1 MNSISHATSSRSAE
15 NRNHRLKV
23 LVIARNYPNPV
34 MPFLGAWNA
43 QWTRFM
49 ARHCDCRV
57 VAPVPYCPPIPLP
70 SSIRRFRRVP
80 AREVN
85 NGIEVSHPRFVSGP
99 GYFLHRFDS
108 TLWLLSL
115 RSHFDQLRREFPF
128 DLIHVHFSYPD
139 GVVAAEIARRYG
151 VPFIITEHARWRPW
165 MDRYPSVR
173 RKAIRASH
181 SAAFHT
187 GVSRFVV
194 DLIRE
199 YTGESERLRVSH
211 LGVDGSVFDLPR
223 PVEKRDLQRVLYV
236 GRLHLVK
243 GVDVLLRAMALLVK
257 RRPTL
262 RLTLVGGN
270 FLYGRT
276 SREADYMRQL
286 ACALG
291 LEKHVEFVEPKPA
304 PEVAKLMRQSA
315 VLVLPSRS
323 ETFGTVLVEALA
335 CGTPVVATDCG
346 GPADIV
352 RQDVGRLVPKE
363 SPEALSD
370 AIGEVVDNLE
380 KYSPERLRDY
390 ALKNFSWESLAEKT
404 LNLYQQATGL
414 SPLIE
419 ISELAHACK

>member
-1 MNSISHATSSRSAE
+1 
-15 NRNHRLKV
+15 
-23 LVIARNYPNPV
+23 
-34 MPFLGAWNA
+34 
-43 QWTRFM
+43 
-49 ARHCDCRV
+49 
-57 VAPVPYCPPIPLP
+57 
-70 SSIRRFRRVP
+70 VP
-80 AREVN
+80 AREVI
-85 NGIEVSHPRFVSGP
+85 NGIEVSHPRFLSGP

-128 DLIHVHFSYPD
+128 DLIHAHFSYPD

-173 RKAIRASH
+173 RKAVRASR

-199 YTGESERLRVSH
+199 YTGESERLGVSH

-223 PVEKRDLQRVLYV
+223 PAEKRDLQRILYV

-257 RRPTL
+257 RRPML

-286 ACALG
+286 ACDLG
-291 LEKHVEFVEPKPA
+291 LEEHVEFNEPKSSS
-304 PEVAKLMRQSA
+304 EVAGLMRQSA

-335 CGTPVVATDCG
+335 CGTPVVATECG

-352 RQDVGRLVPKE
+352 TQAVGRLVPKE
-363 SPEALSD
+363 NPEALAD
-370 AIGEVVDNLE
+370 AIQEVVDNLE

-404 LNLYQQATGL
+404 LDLYQQATGV
-414 SPLIE
+414 SPVTE
-419 ISELAHACK
+419 ISKLAHAAK